1 MKGADVMKK
10 ALRFMGTVTLAG
22 IILTLS
28 CVTAFAATESKAY
41 KILKEQI
48 AEEDPILENYYA
60 AYDKDGNDWHGIFD
74 GKGKMVALAATV
86 YDRGDAETIAD
97 SFGDKLYYKVPM
109 EHRKGAD
116 FYQVVVPMYE
126 DTELE
131 MLCARPKSLYKD
143 GYKVIEDWDL
153 TKDGQVLILR
163 TNLTSSYMVRLTSG
177 DETAYIRWGSDWYP
191 EEDIKK

>member
-10 ALRFMGTVTLAG
+10 ALRIMGTITLAG

-28 CVTAFAATESKAY
+28 CVTAFAAQESSAY
-41 KILKEQI
+41 KTLKSQI
-48 AEEDPILENYYA
+48 AEEDPVTEGYYA
-60 AYDKDGNDWHGIFD
+60 AYDKNGTDWHGIFD
-74 GKGKMVALAATV
+74 SKGNMTALTATI

-116 FYQVVVPMYE
+116 FYQVIVPVYE
-126 DTELE
+126 NTELE

-143 GYKVIEDWDL
+143 GCKVIEDWNL
-153 TKDGQVLILR
+153 TTDGQVLILR
-163 TNLTSSYMVRLTSG
+163 TNLTPSYMVRLTSG
-177 DETAYIRWGSDWYP
+177 DKTAYIRWSSEWYP
-191 EEDIKK
+191 EEETKN